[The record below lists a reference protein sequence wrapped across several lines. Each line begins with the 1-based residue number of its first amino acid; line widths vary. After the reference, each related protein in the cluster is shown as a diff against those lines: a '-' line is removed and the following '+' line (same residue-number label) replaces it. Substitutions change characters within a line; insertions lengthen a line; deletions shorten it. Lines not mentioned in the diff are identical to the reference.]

1 MIMMIC
7 SCSCHARRCGYVG
20 IFAARLGAVLN
31 RTHSILKSAVIEPL
45 YSKSPRNLCRCGG
58 DGYICV
64 GAVVTVTDRADHI
77 QHLQHNVNL
86 NDLGHCTL
94 FIKCQCP
101 SIFTISNSPS
111 RGFLRRVCRYWC
123 VCVCVCVCGGRPK
136 AVALYTVSQEQS
148 ISQ

>member
-1 MIMMIC
+1 MIC

-123 VCVCVCVCGGRPK
+123 VCVCVCVWRSPNGRRTVHCFPR
-136 AVALYTVSQEQS
+136 ALYFS
-148 ISQ
+148 II